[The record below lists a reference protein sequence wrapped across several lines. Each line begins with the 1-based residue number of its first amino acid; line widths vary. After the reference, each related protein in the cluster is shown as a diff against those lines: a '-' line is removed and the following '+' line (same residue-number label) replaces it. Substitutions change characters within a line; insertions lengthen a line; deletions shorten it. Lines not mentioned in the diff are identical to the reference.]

1 MISILKSYV
10 QTNIASC
17 VLGRPKCFRRSK
29 TTCWNLFPPKS
40 ENQNYLFC
48 INVYREMTRI
58 QLYLLS
64 LQTNQ
69 SDMTGQS
76 INRIRIA
83 LAERNKTN
91 RWLAKQ
97 MGKSEITISRW
108 VQNKTQPSLEQL
120 LQVAQIL
127 SVSPKDL
134 INEVKSESFPYLKI
148 RKISWPQWKKLYI
161 RIKIREMMVQS
172 GFQQWLAIMK
182 NIMVS
187 NYPFQDGAML

>member
-1 MISILKSYV
+1 
-10 QTNIASC
+10 
-17 VLGRPKCFRRSK
+17 
-29 TTCWNLFPPKS
+29 
-40 ENQNYLFC
+40 
-48 INVYREMTRI
+48 MTRI

-97 MGKSEITISRW
+97 MGKSETTISRW

-134 INEVKSESFPYLKI
+134 INEVKSERFLDI
-148 RKISWPQWKKLYI
+148 V
-161 RIKIREMMVQS
+161 E
-172 GFQQWLAIMK
+172 
-182 NIMVS
+182 
-187 NYPFQDGAML
+187 